1 MKDFLRKIPLFADL
15 DGGQLEQLA
24 SLVKEEHH
32 PAYKLIFR
40 EGDGVDAFYIVREGM
55 VTVFRDVPGKPQQVL
70 ARLEERGF
78 FGEMGLLNDKA
89 RRYASARTAAPT
101 VLLRIEKPDL
111 IKVLATNPG
120 LELKLRSEVIR
131 RHGMNISALLGL
143 AGQRDVRIRLGVDV
157 VMGMEDGARLSVV
170 LENLSL
176 GGVGLSGA
184 PASGG
189 PARPSVSTWDWRG
202 SPTSSTSAASS
213 PGARGTRSAS
223 PSIPRRP
230 STPWW
235 SSGRCG
241 GSWTRG
247 VSSALSDSSARP
259 GINARA
265 TPETKS
271 RLKPAPKS
279 EPLVQEPGSPGFSV
293 KRSPGI
299 HARAGDGWAI

>member
-1 MKDFLRKIPLFADL
+1 MKDFLHKIPLFADL

-24 SLVKEEHH
+24 SLVKEERH

-70 ARLEERGF
+70 ARLEEGGF

-111 IKVLATNPG
+111 IKILATNPG

-176 GGVGLSGA
+176 GGVGLSVA
-184 PASGG
+184 LA
-189 PARPSVSTWDWRG
+189 TWQTGQAVRFHLGLAGEPDILEV
-202 SPTSSTSAASS
+202 
-213 PGARGTRSAS
+213 RGTVTWREGDTVGIAFD
-223 PSIPRRP
+223 PEAAPD
-230 STPWW
+230 
-235 SSGRCG
+235 
-241 GSWTRG
+241 
-247 VSSALSDSSARP
+247 AL
-259 GINARA
+259 
-265 TPETKS
+265 
-271 RLKPAPKS
+271 
-279 EPLVQEPGSPGFSV
+279 LVQRALRRFLD
-293 KRSPGI
+293 
-299 HARAGDGWAI
+299 ARR